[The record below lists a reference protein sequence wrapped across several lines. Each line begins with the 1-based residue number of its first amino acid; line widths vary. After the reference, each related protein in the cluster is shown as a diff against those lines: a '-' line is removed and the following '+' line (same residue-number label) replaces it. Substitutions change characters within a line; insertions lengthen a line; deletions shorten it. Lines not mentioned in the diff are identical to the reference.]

1 MGLIRW
7 EGRACRDRQKR
18 TRQACPSRLQSITL
32 SCIAP
37 LARPRKP
44 VGGEIALNARSE
56 PSPGRRTTGFD
67 WSAVRSPLQ
76 PFGFSPPHRTRNG
89 SAVTKVHER
98 FRMFGRFRKFSSGIL
113 PLLNIPNLLNLLTM
127 LNPKPFPTIF
137 VLFVTA
143 RRAVSCL
150 RQVTSPVRGKRRWSH
165 HLRQSLKAR
174 ADCDGSVAHMRDSS
188 PPQFSWSR
196 QRRNDHL
203 SDRLRHLCE
212 RASFHT
218 QCDGTIPT
226 V

>member
-1 MGLIRW
+1 LRFLLDM
-7 EGRACRDRQKR
+7 
-18 TRQACPSRLQSITL
+18 SLQSITL

-67 WSAVRSPLQ
+67 RSAVRSPLQ

-98 FRMFGRFRKFSSGIL
+98 FRMFGRFRKFRKFSSGIL
-113 PLLNIPNLLNLLTM
+113 PLLNIPNLLNLPNM

-165 HLRQSLKAR
+165 HLRQSLKMS
-174 ADCDGSVAHMRDSS
+174 ADNDSS
-188 PPQFSWSR
+188 IA
-196 QRRNDHL
+196 
-203 SDRLRHLCE
+203 RHARFVTAAAFVVAL
-212 RASFHT
+212 AA
-218 QCDGTIPT
+218 Q
-226 V
+226 

>member
-1 MGLIRW
+1 MVSFPSIPS
-7 EGRACRDRQKR
+7 QKGKLR
-18 TRQACPSRLQSITL
+18 LLLDMSLQSITL

-98 FRMFGRFRKFSSGIL
+98 FRRFRRFRKFSSGIL
-113 PLLNIPNLLNLLTM
+113 PLLNIPNLLNLLNM

-165 HLRQSLKAR
+165 HLRQSLKVR
-174 ADCDGSVAHMRDSS
+174 ADNDSS
-188 PPQFSWSR
+188 IA
-196 QRRNDHL
+196 
-203 SDRLRHLCE
+203 RHA
-212 RASFHT
+212 RFVTAAAFVVAPAA
-218 QCDGTIPT
+218 Q
-226 V
+226 

>member
-1 MGLIRW
+1 MSFPTIPFYRCGVYFWINHCARS
-7 EGRACRDRQKR
+7 
-18 TRQACPSRLQSITL
+18 TSF
-32 SCIAP
+32 AP

-67 WSAVRSPLQ
+67 RSAVRSPLQ

-98 FRMFGRFRKFSSGIL
+98 FRKFTSGIL
-113 PLLNIPNLLNLLTM
+113 PFLNIPNLLNLLNM

-137 VLFVTA
+137 VLFMTA
-143 RRAVSCL
+143 RRAVLCL
-150 RQVTSPVRGKRRWSH
+150 RRATKPVRVKRSRTH

-188 PPQFSWSR
+188 PPQLSWSR

-212 RASFHT
+212 GASFHT
-218 QCDGTIPT
+218 HPCNGTMLT